1 MAVIKKTLF
10 AENLDR
16 YQTFVTDT
24 NPTSEYFKIT
34 ELSDT
39 FTGGKNAFLIQGS
52 DYLVPDTLIKIEI
65 KDSKGN
71 IIYHEPGEGIVS
83 SSVDGAEI
91 VTEYYEGVSKVVAVH
106 IYPDTSYGPAT
117 ITILGEL
124 SSYNSS
130 GLNSPIPLEWEGKY
144 NVKWQKQINV
154 NPSLANT
161 TKIRFYRRPAATI
174 VETLSPIYTIV
185 SGSKVESN
193 IVSSFANVTL
203 SNLDTFAGDV
213 KRIKVYRTSEGD
225 ISDYDMIQDILLESK
240 ELLTSYELTGSVI
253 GEAGLM
259 TSEVLQKLWSYPT
272 LTTQLTS
279 SRIDNGVKLNGSGYF
294 RYTSSLQLSANSV
307 YEFGIDAFY
316 SASTN
321 SDMGIYISGSNNGE
335 ILVGTLNGIS
345 PTKNLND
352 SVIEFKLPSDEP
364 TASLYLSQSQ
374 SEWHI
379 GNLSLKLTQ
388 DTAFSPS
395 EIAFVTSMPTV
406 VGNETYNF
414 KFEFYDVNN
423 NYVPVLVT
431 KSALFT
437 GGNNNIGGTLIFI
450 SASASSSLSQLYAVS
465 SSISG
470 TATLYSSSAST
481 TIVTL
486 SGSVSG
492 SITSLSSSVSGSIT
506 SLSGSVSGSITSLSS
521 SVSGSITSLSSSV
534 SASITSLSS
543 SVSSSNAVILSSSF
557 AQVKNLANGQFS
569 GSFIGDD
576 VIYSP
581 TIGGQQGYIKELFTV
596 GDDTAGTINLDARTS
611 TRKIYIGTGTY
622 NNTNTGVYLD
632 STGKFSLKDRL
643 HFDGT
648 TLTVNGSIN
657 VTGGNAATQTF
668 ANTVGTN
675 AVTSGSNAA
684 ANAVASG
691 SASAQAAQT
700 AAELFATSAAGRA
713 VTSGSAAASA
723 AQQAAITQAKTDA
736 SASVN
741 LLANGNWTAGSG
753 TFITANS
760 ISSPII
766 AANGG
771 YISGLFKVGEAGIT
785 LDGINKKIY
794 IGTSGNHSNANTGF
808 YVDSTGKFSLKDKL
822 VWDGNNT
829 LIVSGTINAIAG
841 NFSGNITSTAT
852 IAGGTISGS
861 TVVGGNI
868 IGGVITGGSITI
880 GGSNFS
886 VSSEGE
892 LRARNAILSG
902 SINATSGQIGNWI
915 IDGTVLRDSNST
927 IKLNPTARAIDILKD
942 GAVKTTLNGNTVLS
956 GIGSLNVYL
965 PEIPS
970 VSGQI
975 NTSFSITSDT
985 TYTTATYYTSYSPNF
1000 ALDQAGPVKLTSY
1013 RGNIAVGGS
1022 FPDGQA
1028 YCNGA
1033 SGGGIREISVTGD
1046 TLITLADGSTIMA
1059 KDVTKN
1065 TQILSWD
1072 WRNNFNKF
1080 ISNPVTEISS
1090 RTVDVIYKVKAGEYE
1105 VKVSDSHEFWL
1116 DNNDKISVGDL
1127 IVGQTEIYIKTENS
1141 IKKGLV
1147 ESVETINHNVD
1158 VYTLSVAGTNNYISD
1173 GIISHNIEPPIG
1185 GTVSYSGQAGF
1196 GSAVIYAELY
1206 NNTNG
1211 QTAEAMIGYAA
1222 KSSGAYYCND
1232 SGYSILSPGYSNP
1245 QAAASADTNITIPSV
1260 GSYKWRY
1267 KIVMAVNPSRSA
1279 DYFGEYTANSTT
1291 FSITV
1296 GNTSA
1301 YSTAGTLLFPTNI
1314 VEVTNAGIQILN
1326 DQTSYLRMPRF
1337 DGASSWNFQPLLE
1350 IRGGT
1355 GIRVSSFGYAS
1366 GGGTAYTTALDVVG
1380 AVQVSSYSSG
1390 SGYSQISP
1398 LYNGSSNL
1406 GEPGRRWGQLFATTA
1421 TISTSD
1427 RNEKTEISGSDLGL
1441 NLIKKLKPVKYKFI
1455 NNTSDRFHY
1464 GLISQ
1469 DVSSSLGELGV
1480 PTKDF
1485 AGYIETHHYTSGSYQ
1500 IPNVD
1505 DLDKLDIEE
1514 KNIDNWQHIK
1524 GYGLRY
1530 EEFISPMIKAI
1541 QQLSEKVEELEAR
1554 ISGSI

>member
-16 YQTFVTDT
+16 YQTFVTDS
-24 NPTSEYFKIT
+24 NPNSDYFKIT

-83 SSVDGAEI
+83 SSVDGAEV

-106 IYPDTSYGPAT
+106 VYPDTAYGPAT

-124 SSYNSS
+124 SSYNSN

-161 TKIRFYRRPAATI
+161 TKIRFYRRPTATI

-279 SRIDNGVKLNGSGYF
+279 SRIDNGVKLNGNGYF

-321 SDMGIYISGSNNGE
+321 SDMGVYVSGSKNGE
-335 ILVGTLNGIS
+335 VLVGTLNGVT
-345 PTKNLND
+345 PTKNLKD
-352 SVIEFKLPSDEP
+352 TVLQFTLPLDEP

-450 SASASSSLSQLYAVS
+450 SASASSSLGQLYAVS

-470 TATLYSSSAST
+470 TATLYSSSANT

-492 SITSLSSSVSGSIT
+492 SITTVSGSVVT
-506 SLSGSVSGSITSLSS
+506 LSGSVSGSITN
-521 SVSGSITSLSSSV
+521 LSSSV

-557 AQVKNLANGQFS
+557 AQVKNLADGRYS
-569 GSFIGDD
+569 GSFIGDT

-581 TIGGQQGYIKELFTV
+581 TIGGQQGYISDLFKV
-596 GDDTAGTINLDARTS
+596 GTSPSIYLDARQNP
-611 TRKIYIGTGTY
+611 RKIFIGGVTDSGSY
-622 NNTNTGVYLD
+622 NNSNTSVYMD
-632 STGKFSLKDRL
+632 STGKFSLKDKL
-643 HFDGT
+643 TWDGNS
-648 TLTVNGSIN
+648 TLTVTGQIN
-657 VTGGNAATQTF
+657 IVAGGNAATQTF
-668 ANTVGTN
+668 ANTIGTN

-723 AQQAAITQAKTDA
+723 AQQAAINQAKTDA

-741 LLANGNWTAGSG
+741 LLANGDWTGGSG
-753 TFITANS
+753 TFITSNS
-760 ISSPII
+760 ISSPLI
-766 AANGG
+766 AGNGG
-771 YISGLFKVGEAGIT
+771 YISGLFKVGNAGIT
-785 LDGINKKIY
+785 LDGVNKKMY
-794 IGTSGNHSNANTGF
+794 IGTGTYSNANTSF
-808 YVDSTGKFSLKDKL
+808 YVDNDGNFSLKDKL
-822 VWDGNNT
+822 TWNGSALTVN
-829 LIVSGTINAIAG
+829 GTINATAG

-852 IAGGTISGS
+852 ISGGTISGG
-861 TVVGGNI
+861 TL
-868 IGGVITGGSITI
+868 TGGSINIGSGKFTVSETGVMSCTGASISGIITATQGNI
-880 GGSNFS
+880 GGWQINPDGLQFTSLDGNKSVKFNSNRGAMELGFS
-886 VSSEGE
+886 GSVVVDINSNQFLTDLSAGTNVSSGYS
-892 LRARNAILSG
+892 LFIPSGTLSG
-902 SINATSGQIGNWI
+902 NGTPKYGDAHGTGFALVAGQVYQFLHNSGYMYPVNVYSSDYNSITYGVLISTSSTPTLENSNIQIVGSRYRYGSGQLQPLQVTGNFTATASGTYYI
-915 IDGTVLRDSNST
+915 RPFITLYSYESQGGFDGGGYIEYSYTPV
-927 IKLNPTARAIDILKD
+927 
-942 GAVKTTLNGNTVLS
+942 NGSLS
-956 GIGSLNVYL
+956 GDLYFYGPSISRSTQKT
-965 PEIPS
+965 EI
-970 VSGQI
+970 V
-975 NTSFSITSDT
+975 
-985 TYTTATYYTSYSPNF
+985 
-1000 ALDQAGPVKLTSY
+1000 
-1013 RGNIAVGGS
+1013 
-1022 FPDGQA
+1022 
-1028 YCNGA
+1028 
-1033 SGGGIREISVTGD
+1033 GGGIQVVKDIDTYFKVDRNAGD
-1046 TLITLADGSTIMA
+1046 YDAF
-1059 KDVTKN
+1059 V
-1065 TQILSWD
+1065 
-1072 WRNNFNKF
+1072 
-1080 ISNPVTEISS
+1080 
-1090 RTVDVIYKVKAGEYE
+1090 
-1105 VKVSDSHEFWL
+1105 
-1116 DNNDKISVGDL
+1116 
-1127 IVGQTEIYIKTENS
+1127 
-1141 IKKGLV
+1141 
-1147 ESVETINHNVD
+1147 
-1158 VYTLSVAGTNNYISD
+1158 
-1173 GIISHNIEPPIG
+1173 
-1185 GTVSYSGQAGF
+1185 
-1196 GSAVIYAELY
+1196 
-1206 NNTNG
+1206 
-1211 QTAEAMIGYAA
+1211 
-1222 KSSGAYYCND
+1222 KSSGANVTFEGINTGIQNQFLVDKFSVINLNAGDTQMNIGGGSYMGIYPRK
-1232 SGYSILSPGYSNP
+1232 GIRISPG
-1245 QAAASADTNITIPSV
+1245 AV
-1260 GSYKWRY
+1260 GAES
-1267 KIVMAVNPSRSA
+1267 
-1279 DYFGEYTANSTT
+1279 GEGYIQLEPGTGAYA
-1291 FSITV
+1291 FV
-1296 GNTSA
+1296 GNSNNVA
-1301 YSTAGTLLFPTNI
+1301 SYR
-1314 VEVTNAGIQILN
+1314 IL
-1326 DQTSYLRMPRF
+1326 
-1337 DGASSWNFQPLLE
+1337 
-1350 IRGGT
+1350 T
-1355 GIRVSSFGYAS
+1355 GS
-1366 GGGTAYTTALDVVG
+1366 GG
-1380 AVQVSSYSSG
+1380 
-1390 SGYSQISP
+1390 P
-1398 LYNGSSNL
+1398 
-1406 GEPGRRWGQLFATTA
+1406 
-1421 TISTSD
+1421 SD
-1427 RNEKTEISGSDLGL
+1427 IRLKTEIEELSESSLEKINELKVKSFKFRENGREGDAHGE
-1441 NLIKKLKPVKYKFI
+1441 KKIGVIAQEVL
-1455 NNTSDRFHY
+1455 NTS
-1464 GLISQ
+1464 ISYVVNQ
-1469 DVSSSLGELGV
+1469 NWPEIDG
-1480 PTKDF
+1480 D
-1485 AGYIETHHYTSGSYQ
+1485 Y
-1500 IPNVD
+1500 NVD
-1505 DLDKLDIEE
+1505 HFSILG
-1514 KNIDNWQHIK
+1514 HA
-1524 GYGLRY
+1524 
-1530 EEFISPMIKAI
+1530 IKAI
-1541 QQLSEKVEELEAR
+1541 QELSAKVEELEAK